1 MASYSESSEQGARE
15 VQVSREQGDARVVGH
30 MGATCDDCGCSHGA
44 YAVEQLGAS
53 YLLCESCYEYAT
65 IVVAVDSDH
74 GAEPYEDD
82 FAAEEAADWLSDD
95 EEEIIVGSNRWW
107 ADGEQD
113 ARDNG
118 AYGLLVGG
126 GRW

>member
-1 MASYSESSEQGARE
+1 MASYSESSEQGARA

-30 MGATCDDCGCSHGA
+30 MGATCDDCGGDHGA
-44 YAVEQLGAS
+44 YAVEQHGAS
-53 YLLCESCYEYAT
+53 YLLCESCYEYAAM
-65 IVVAVDSDH
+65 VAEVESDPT
-74 GAEPYEDD
+74 EPYEDD
-82 FAAEEAADWLSDD
+82 FAAEEAADWLDG
-95 EEEIIVGSNRWW
+95 EEEVIVGSNRWW

-118 AYGLLVGG
+118 AHGLLVGG